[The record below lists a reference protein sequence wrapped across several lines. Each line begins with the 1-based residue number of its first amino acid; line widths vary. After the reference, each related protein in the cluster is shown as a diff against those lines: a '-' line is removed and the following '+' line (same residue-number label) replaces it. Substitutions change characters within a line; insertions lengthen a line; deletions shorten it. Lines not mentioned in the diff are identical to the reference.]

1 MKRTGASLV
10 VHALEQLGV
19 RYTFGIPGVHTVEIY
34 DELNKSEQIRP
45 VLVTHEVGAAF
56 MADAV
61 SRTTDT
67 IGTLMIVPAA
77 GVTHAMSGIGE
88 AFLDG
93 IPMLVITGGI
103 RRDTGHYYQ
112 LHQIDQGR
120 LAAAVCKR
128 TYLLKSHQE
137 IIPILYEAY
146 DLATS
151 GTPGPVLIEVPAEL
165 QMFAGEV
172 DSLPDYQRKMPVAP
186 PPDSKL
192 VTEAADRLKAA
203 QHPGIFVGWGA
214 RGATESVKQIAE
226 LLGAPVS
233 TTLQGL
239 SVFPADHPLHAG
251 MGFGAF
257 AVPAAEEAFKNCDCL
272 LAVGLRFSELA
283 SGSFS
288 LPVPKNLIHIDI
300 NPEVFNK
307 NYPAAVA
314 IEGDA
319 EQVMKDLLGV
329 LNKIGARCLGDKKA
343 LAAGIQ
349 SAKQKYLAEW
359 TEKKSDTKVG
369 PGFFFS
375 SLRKKLEPEGYVV
388 LDDGHHTFLAAELL
402 PNYRSGHFIS
412 PTDFNSM
419 GYCVPAAV
427 ATKLAHPDRQVVGIV
442 GDGAVLM
449 TGLELLTAATLNL
462 GVVIFVFYDG
472 KLGQISQFQKI
483 PLNRSTCTVLG
494 ELKVEGIAQATG
506 AAYLPMH
513 HDGEIDGVIDKAFE
527 IAKRG
532 QPVIVDVKV
541 DYSKRTRFT
550 KGVLMANL
558 SRFALGDKVR
568 FIGRSIIRH
577 VLG

>member
-1 MKRTGASLV
+1 VKRTGASLV

-19 RYTFGIPGVHTVEIY
+19 RYTFGIPGVHTVEVY
-34 DELNKSEQIRP
+34 DELNKSQKIQP

-61 SRTTDT
+61 SRTTGT
-67 IGTLMIVPAA
+67 IGTLMVVPAA

-103 RRDTGHYYQ
+103 RRDTGHHYQ
-112 LHQIDQGR
+112 LHQIDQSR

-128 TYLLKSHQE
+128 TYLPKSHQE
-137 IIPILYEAY
+137 IIPTLYEAY

-151 GTPGPVLIEVPAEL
+151 GTPGPVLVEVPSDL

-172 DSLPDYQRKMPVAP
+172 DSLPEYKRMTPVAP
-186 PPDSKL
+186 PPDLEQISK
-192 VTEAADRLKAA
+192 AAELLKASR
-203 QHPGIFVGWGA
+203 HPGILVGWGA
-214 RGATESVKQIAE
+214 REATESVRQIAE

-239 SVFPADHPLHAG
+239 SVFPADHPLHVG

-257 AVPAAEEAFKNCDCL
+257 AVPAAEDAFKDCDCL
-272 LAVGLRFSELA
+272 LAAGVRFSELA
-283 SGSFS
+283 TGSYS
-288 LPVPKNLIHIDI
+288 LPVPKNLIHVDI
-300 NPEVFNK
+300 NLEVFNK
-307 NYPAAVA
+307 NYPAAAA

-319 EQVMKDLLGV
+319 GPVLQELLAV
-329 LNKIGARCLGDKKA
+329 LNKIGARCPGDKAA
-343 LAAGIQ
+343 LADRIQ
-349 SAKQKYLAEW
+349 KAKQKYLAEW
-359 TEKKSDTKVG
+359 TAKQSDCKVG

-375 SLRKKLEPEGYVV
+375 SLRKKLEPDAYVV
-388 LDDGHHTFLAAELL
+388 VDDGHHTFLAMELL
-402 PNYRSGHFIS
+402 PIYRSGHFIS

-427 ATKLAHPDRQVVGIV
+427 ATKLSHPDRQVVGIV

-472 KLGQISQFQKI
+472 KLGQISQFQQI
-483 PLNRSTCTVLG
+483 PLNRSTCTILG
-494 ELKVEGIAQATG
+494 EVKVEGIAQATG
-506 AAYLPMH
+506 AAYLAMN

-527 IAKRG
+527 ISKRG

-550 KGVLMANL
+550 KGVLMANF
-558 SRFALGDKVR
+558 SRFTLGEKVR
-568 FIGRSIIRH
+568 FVGRSLVRH
-577 VLG
+577 ILG

>member
-19 RYTFGIPGVHTVEIY
+19 RYTFGIPGVHNVELY
-34 DELNKSEQIRP
+34 DELNKSERIQP
-45 VLVTHEVGAAF
+45 VLTTHEMGAAF

-61 SRTTDT
+61 SRTTGT

-77 GVTHAMSGIGE
+77 GVTHAMSGMGE

-103 RRDTGHYYQ
+103 RRDTAHGYQ
-112 LHQIDQGR
+112 LHQIDQAR
-120 LAAAVCKR
+120 LAAGVCKR
-128 TYLLKSHQE
+128 TYLLRSHRE

-146 DLATS
+146 DVATS
-151 GTPGPVLIEVPAEL
+151 GTPGPVLVEVPAEL
-165 QMFAGEV
+165 QMFEGEV
-172 DSLPDYQRKMPVAP
+172 DSLPGYQRKLPIAP
-186 PPDSKL
+186 PPDSKQ
-192 VTEAADRLKAA
+192 VARAAELLKAA
-203 QHPGIFVGWGA
+203 QHPGIFLGWGA
-214 RGATESVKQIAE
+214 RGATESARQIAE

-239 SVFPADHPLHAG
+239 SVFPADHPLHTG

-257 AVPAAEEAFKNCDCL
+257 AVPAAEDAFRNCDCL
-272 LAVGLRFSELA
+272 LAVGVRFGELA
-283 SGSFS
+283 TGSYS
-288 LPVPKNLIHIDI
+288 LPVPKTLIHIDI
-300 NPEVFNK
+300 NPEVFNR
-307 NYPAAVA
+307 NYPATVA

-319 EQVMKDLLGV
+319 EQVMKDLLGI
-329 LNKIGARCLGDKKA
+329 LNKLGARCMGDPKA
-343 LAAGIQ
+343 LADRIQ
-349 SAKQKYLAEW
+349 SNKQKYLAEW
-359 TEKKSDTKVG
+359 MGKKSDTKVG

-375 SLRKKLEPEGYVV
+375 SLRKKLERDAYVV
-388 LDDGHHTFLAAELL
+388 VDDGHHTFLAAELL
-402 PNYRSGHFIS
+402 PNYDSGHFIS

-427 ATKLAHPDRQVVGIV
+427 ATKLTHPDRQVVGIV
-442 GDGAVLM
+442 GDGALLM
-449 TGLELLTAATLNL
+449 SGLELLTAATLNL

-472 KLGQISQFQKI
+472 KLGQIAQFQKI

-494 ELKVEGIAQATG
+494 EMKVEGIAQATG
-506 AAYLPMH
+506 AAYLAMP
-513 HDGEIDGVIDKAFE
+513 HDGEIDAVIEKAFD
-527 IAKRG
+527 ISKRG

-550 KGVLMANL
+550 KGVLIANL

-577 VLG
+577 IFG

>member
-1 MKRTGASLV
+1 VKRTGASLV

-19 RYTFGIPGVHTVEIY
+19 RYTFGIPGVHTVEVY

-61 SRTTDT
+61 SRTTGT

-88 AFLDG
+88 ALLDG

-103 RRDTGHYYQ
+103 RRNTGHHYQ

-128 TYLLKSHQE
+128 TYLPKTHQE

-151 GTPGPVLIEVPAEL
+151 GTPGPVLVEIPSDL

-172 DSLPDYQRKMPVAP
+172 DGLPEYKRMTPVAP
-186 PPDSKL
+186 PPDSK
-192 VTEAADRLKAA
+192 EIARAAELLKASR
-203 QHPGIFVGWGA
+203 HPGILVGWGA
-214 RGATESVKQIAE
+214 REATESVRQIAE

-239 SVFPADHPLHAG
+239 SAFPADHPLHVG

-257 AVPAAEEAFKNCDCL
+257 AVPAAEDAFKDCDCL
-272 LAVGLRFSELA
+272 LAVGVRFSELA
-283 SGSFS
+283 TGSYS
-288 LPVPKNLIHIDI
+288 LPVPKNLIHVDI
-300 NPEVFNK
+300 NREVFNK

-319 EQVMKDLLGV
+319 GTVLQELLAV
-329 LNKIGARCLGDKKA
+329 LNKIGAQCQGDKAA
-343 LAAGIQ
+343 LADRIQ
-349 SAKQKYLAEW
+349 KAKQKYLAEW
-359 TEKKSDTKVG
+359 TAKQSDSKVG

-375 SLRKKLEPEGYVV
+375 SLRKKLEPDAYVV
-388 LDDGHHTFLAAELL
+388 VDDGHHTFLAMELL
-402 PNYRSGHFIS
+402 PIYRSGHFIS

-427 ATKLAHPDRQVVGIV
+427 ATKLSHPDRQVVGIV
-442 GDGAVLM
+442 GDGALLM

-472 KLGQISQFQKI
+472 KLGQISQFQQI

-494 ELKVEGIAQATG
+494 EMKVEGIAQATG
-506 AAYLPMH
+506 AAYLAMH
-513 HDGEIDGVIDKAFE
+513 HDGEIDGVIAKAFE
-527 IAKRG
+527 ISKQG
-532 QPVIVDVKV
+532 QPVLVDVKV

-550 KGVLMANL
+550 KGVLMANF
-558 SRFALGDKVR
+558 SRFTLGEKVR
-568 FIGRSIIRH
+568 FIGRSAIRH

>member
-1 MKRTGASLV
+1 VKRTGANLV

-19 RYTFGIPGVHTVEIY
+19 RYTFGIPGVHNVELY
-34 DELNKSEQIRP
+34 DELNKSDQIQP
-45 VLVTHEVGAAF
+45 VLVTHEMGAAF

-61 SRTTDT
+61 SRTTGT

-103 RRDTGHYYQ
+103 RRDTGHHYQ
-112 LHQIDQGR
+112 LHQIDQSR

-128 TYLLKSHQE
+128 TCLLKTHPE
-137 IIPILYEAY
+137 IIPTLYEAY

-151 GTPGPVLIEVPAEL
+151 GTPGPVLVEVPAEL

-172 DSLPDYQRKMPVAP
+172 DSLPAYQRKIPVAS
-186 PPDSKL
+186 PPDPNQ
-192 VTEAADRLKAA
+192 VTRAAELLKAA
-203 QHPGIFVGWGA
+203 RHPGIFLGWGA
-214 RGATESVKQIAE
+214 REASEPLKQIAE
-226 LLGAPVS
+226 LLGAPAA

-239 SVFPADHPLHAG
+239 SAFPADHPLHAG

-272 LAVGLRFSELA
+272 LAVGVRFSELA
-283 SGSFS
+283 TGSYS
-288 LPVPKNLIHIDI
+288 LPVPGNLIHVDI
-300 NPEVFNK
+300 NREVFNK
-307 NYPAAVA
+307 NYPAAIA

-319 EQVMKDLLGV
+319 AQVMKALLATLEKTGTTC
-329 LNKIGARCLGDKKA
+329 RGDKPA
-343 LAAGIQ
+343 LIDRIQ
-349 SAKQKYLAEW
+349 SRKRQYLAEW
-359 TEKKSDTKVG
+359 TERKSDTKVS
-369 PGFFFS
+369 PGLFFS
-375 SLRKKLEPEGYVV
+375 SLRKKLEPDAYVV
-388 LDDGHHTFLAAELL
+388 VDDGHHTLLAAELL
-402 PNYRSGHFIS
+402 PIYRPGHFIS
-412 PTDFNSM
+412 PTDFNCM

-427 ATKLAHPDRQVVGIV
+427 ATKLSHPERQVVGIV

-472 KLGQISQFQKI
+472 KLGQIAQFQKI

-506 AAYLPMH
+506 AAYLPMQ

-532 QPVIVDVKV
+532 QPVLVDVKV

-550 KGVLMANL
+550 KGVLLANL

-568 FIGRSIIRH
+568 FIGRSIVRH
-577 VLG
+577 ILG